1 MLNAIAD
8 WKKRRRIMQTQ
19 NELVKRDNPEAVRQR
34 PAVAPVVDVFENKDE
49 VLLVADLP
57 GVNTDGL
64 RVDVEEERLVIEGRR
79 GDWDY
84 RRAFVMPDGIERDK
98 IAAELKDGVLRLHLP
113 KAAAVKP
120 RRIEIKGK

>member
-1 MLNAIAD
+1 
-8 WKKRRRIMQTQ
+8 MQTQ

-34 PAVAPVVDVFENKDE
+34 PAVAPLVDVFENKDE

-57 GVNTDGL
+57 GVDSPNL
-64 RVDVEEERLVIEGRR
+64 RVDVEEERLVIEARR
-79 GDWDY
+79 GEWDY

-98 IAAELKDGVLRLHLP
+98 IAAELKDGVLRLRLP

-120 RRIEIKGK
+120 RRIEVKAS

>member
-1 MLNAIAD
+1 
-8 WKKRRRIMQTQ
+8 MQTQ

-57 GVNTDGL
+57 GVDSESL
-64 RVDVEEERLVIEGRR
+64 RVDVEEERLVIEARR
-79 GDWDY
+79 GEWDY
-84 RRAFVMPDGIERDK
+84 RRAFVMPDGIDRDK
-98 IAAELKDGVLRLHLP
+98 IEAKLKNGVLHLHLP

-120 RRIEIKGK
+120 RRIEVKSN